1 MLTEQD
7 ATLVHTL
14 EGLEAILRV
23 GESDT
28 TSNEG
33 VNQVSL
39 LSEDD
44 YGKMLHENIKEP
56 QLSRL

>member
-14 EGLEAILRV
+14 EGLDNILRV

-33 VNQVSL
+33 VNQVSI

-44 YGKMLHENIKEP
+44 YGKNIKEP